1 MSHGMARIRLGRL
14 GRVLVTLRWALRNES
29 IFLEAGRGSNSAA
42 ATLDSKRVMPS
53 WDKMSN
59 AVVFIVSIAQDTTN
73 N

>member
-1 MSHGMARIRLGRL
+1 
-14 GRVLVTLRWALRNES
+14 
-29 IFLEAGRGSNSAA
+29 
-42 ATLDSKRVMPS
+42 VMPS